1 MRAGLVA
8 WSGVA
13 IMLLGATSCEPPPRA
28 RIRDQEQCS
37 PGDPRCP
44 RWTTCDTPC
53 CAQGT
58 YVQDTGL
65 PPPPIEAPEWT
76 VQAPTS
82 VGAVQADE
90 DGILV
95 EEVGEDSYRLARI
108 DASGALVWRR
118 EAERGI
124 VLGDIGTFLL
134 MARPFVAGS
143 GWFALDPR
151 SGDVPWTL
159 DLPVKW
165 SPRMLG
171 FDADSIYFSMF
182 EPVENGALMLMA
194 IDARTGATRWSRDLR
209 PKANALLGRG
219 WLSWWVLVRL
229 APGFLR
235 VGVSEEMPPS
245 TKVYDYRHVVFALDP
260 STGAELWSSPE
271 AGEVTQLLV
280 DDAGRSFVGATEEWD
295 RGNVRALDVD
305 GVELWSESAP
315 RIRMYSASPGPLD
328 GPLMLAPTLVFYV
341 GGGARDRLTGE
352 HRYEKSFV
360 SGGDRLLISGG
371 SGFLFFSQCPK
382 GGGCSD
388 MWRELSAFDLASGQE
403 RWNRSL
409 ATASVR
415 IGEDWAGDGSGALR
429 FFAGEGANWPE
440 TFMCKVAGDG
450 RVLEQRRL
458 SDLPIGG
465 KGGFRFVGPWIVR
478 SVLEQD
484 SSWTLQAWPGAR
496 Q

>member
-1 MRAGLVA
+1 MDRGN
-8 WSGVA
+8 
-13 IMLLGATSCEPPPRA
+13 
-28 RIRDQEQCS
+28 
-37 PGDPRCP
+37 
-44 RWTTCDTPC
+44 
-53 CAQGT
+53 
-58 YVQDTGL
+58 
-65 PPPPIEAPEWT
+65 
-76 VQAPTS
+76 
-82 VGAVQADE
+82 VG
-90 DGILV
+90 
-95 EEVGEDSYRLARI
+95 
-108 DASGALVWRR
+108 RR
-118 EAERGI
+118 
-124 VLGDIGTFLL
+124 
-134 MARPFVAGS
+134 
-143 GWFALDPR
+143 GWCALDPR
-151 SGDVPWTL
+151 SGDIPWSL
-159 DLPVKW
+159 DLPAKW
-165 SPRMLG
+165 TPILLG
-171 FDADSIYFSMF
+171 FDADSIYFSMY
-182 EPVENGALMLMA
+182 EPVSTENGALMLMA
-194 IDARTGATRWSRDLR
+194 VEARTGATRWSRDLR

-260 STGAELWSSPE
+260 STGAELWSSPG

-328 GPLMLAPTLVFYV
+328 GPLMLAPSLVFYV
-341 GGGARDRLTGE
+341 GGEARDPLTGAY
-352 HRYEKSFV
+352 RYEKSFV

-371 SGFLFFSQCPK
+371 SGFLFRSQCPK
-382 GGGCSD
+382 GGGCSN

-415 IGEDWAGDGSGALR
+415 IGEDWVGDGSGALR
-429 FFAGEGANWPE
+429 FFAREGAKLPE

-484 SSWTLQAWPGAR
+484 SSWTLQTWPGAR